1 MEDEIERN
9 STTLFTKKEDS
20 INKWQ
25 LLYICTPHDK
35 KTDDCIIT
43 HDVNVV
49 NNLLKEKKIKIEVF
63 KKDDMGY
70 KNYKV
75 INN

>member
-9 STTLFTKKEDS
+9 STTLFTKNENS
-20 INKWQ
+20 INQCQ
-25 LLYICTPHDK
+25 LLYICTPYDK

-43 HDVNVV
+43 HDVNLV
-49 NNLLKEKKIKIEVF
+49 NNLLKEKKFKIEVF

-70 KNYKV
+70 KTYKV

>member
-35 KTDDCIIT
+35 KMDD
-43 HDVNVV
+43 
-49 NNLLKEKKIKIEVF
+49 
-63 KKDDMGY
+63 
-70 KNYKV
+70 
-75 INN
+75 